1 MGYVDAVAAFAAANR
16 ICAMRPESE
25 NETAIPSKELDIDAE
40 KSDGIKVEL
49 EEVYFRYPTR
59 EVPVLKGL
67 SMAVSIP
74 YSR

>member
-1 MGYVDAVAAFAAANR
+1 MGYIDVVAAFAAANR
-16 ICAMRPESE
+16 IWAMRPESE
-25 NETAIPSKELDIDAE
+25 NETAVPSRELDIDAE

-59 EVPVLKGL
+59 DAPVLKGF

-74 YSR
+74 